1 MKTLIALTAL
11 TALACAAPVVAKS
24 AKEVSPH
31 GLGERSVFSERATA
45 ERVKPVG
52 QVCIEGEDCAAA
64 VVEVAAAP
72 RSGEAVYNGAC
83 MACHASGAAGAPK
96 VGDKA
101 AWAPRI
107 GKGMSTL
114 VEHSL
119 QGFNAMPPKGLCMD
133 CSDDEIKAAVKYMVG
148 KSQ

>member
-1 MKTLIALTAL
+1 MKALSTLIALAALLVTAPL
-11 TALACAAPVVAKS
+11 VAKS
-24 AKEVSPH
+24 AKEISPH

-45 ERVKPVG
+45 ERLQPIG
-52 QVCIEGEDCAAA
+52 QVCIEGEDCGSA
-64 VVEVAAAP
+64 VVEVAAGP
-72 RSGEAVYNGAC
+72 RSGDAVYNGAC

-107 GKGMSTL
+107 AKGLSTL
-114 VEHSL
+114 VQHSL

-133 CSDDEIKAAVKYMVG
+133 CSDDEIKAAVEYMVG
-148 KSQ
+148 QSK